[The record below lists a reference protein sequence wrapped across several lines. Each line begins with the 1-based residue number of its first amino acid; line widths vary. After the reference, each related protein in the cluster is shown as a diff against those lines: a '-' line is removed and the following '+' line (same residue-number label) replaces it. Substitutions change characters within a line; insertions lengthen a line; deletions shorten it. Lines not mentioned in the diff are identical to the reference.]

1 MFHTTFR
8 AVFTLLPF
16 IVVVAMFAKAFNEGD
31 VDGLL
36 MVAKAIIGMAVGVGF
51 LFLTSY
57 LYHQKDKVEGDD
69 LAP

>member
-1 MFHTTFR
+1 MFHTIFR
-8 AVFTLLPF
+8 AVFTSLPF

-31 VDGLL
+31 VDGLF

-69 LAP
+69 LVP